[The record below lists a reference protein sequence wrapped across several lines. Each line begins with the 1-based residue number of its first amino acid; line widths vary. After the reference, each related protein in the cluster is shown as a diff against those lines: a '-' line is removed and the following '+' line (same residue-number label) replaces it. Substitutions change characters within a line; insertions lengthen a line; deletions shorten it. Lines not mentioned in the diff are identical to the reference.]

1 MHLLQ
6 FQMSKIIL
14 IIILDLSDKCPPEML
29 PETLLKF
36 TDIMAI
42 SAKES
47 IDDML
52 MVKEKLRSR
61 LDAIALMEQEENSP
75 GETLYLDLREQLKE
89 KGPKLV

>member
-1 MHLLQ
+1 M
-6 FQMSKIIL
+6 IYI
-14 IIILDLSDKCPPEML
+14 IIILDVASKFPTEMQ

-47 IDDML
+47 IADML
-52 MVKEKLRSR
+52 MVKERLRHR
-61 LDAIALMEQEENSP
+61 LDTIALMEQEEDPS
-75 GETLYLDLREQLKE
+75 GGDVYSELRHQLKE